1 MQIRQRIFNRTD
13 MQITHFIIDEILKL
27 LTYYMP
33 FCRRLLQSYVMSE
46 TVRFWPTLYIRC
58 PVSEKT
64 EDMFTHFDK
73 MHERDR
79 QTDGQTDTHDGIG
92 GSYA

>member
-33 FCRRLLQSYVMSE
+33 FCRRLLQSYVMSK
-46 TVRFWPTLYIRC
+46 TVRFWPTLFDA
-58 PVSEKT
+58 PVSESPSEKT
-64 EDMFTHFDK
+64 ED
-73 MHERDR
+73 
-79 QTDGQTDTHDGIG
+79 GW
-92 GSYA
+92 SAL

>member
-33 FCRRLLQSYVMSE
+33 FCHRLLQSYVMSE
-46 TVRFWPTLYIRC
+46 TVRFWHTLYNRR
-58 PVSEKT
+58 P
-64 EDMFTHFDK
+64 
-73 MHERDR
+73 R
-79 QTDGQTDTHDGIG
+79 
-92 GSYA
+92 

>member
-1 MQIRQRIFNRTD
+1 

-46 TVRFWPTLYIRC
+46 TVRFWPTLYIRR
-58 PVSEKT
+58 P
-64 EDMFTHFDK
+64 
-73 MHERDR
+73 R
-79 QTDGQTDTHDGIG
+79 
-92 GSYA
+92 